1 MGAGDVAQ
9 RLRAL
14 ATLPKDSGL
23 ICCAY
28 MVAYNCLLTPVP
40 CDAGMHVVQ
49 RQICIQNNHTNKI
62 NTYFNQNKT
71 HTQNKQS
78 NLPWPANEHEAH
90 AGLY

>member
-40 CDAGMHVVQ
+40 CDAFMGI
-49 RQICIQNNHTNKI
+49 RNACGTETNLY
-62 NTYFNQNKT
+62 T
-71 HTQNKQS
+71 KQS
-78 NLPWPANEHEAH
+78 
-90 AGLY
+90 YK